1 MSSLYFPAVSGIRA
15 QQQRLDII
23 ANNLANSN
31 TTGYKAARAE
41 FAALPP
47 QNIRVARAGATALGR
62 VELGSGVVL
71 NGTSRQ
77 FTQGPVQVTG
87 NLLDLAILG
96 SDGFFQ
102 VTTPEG
108 ITAYVRSGTLSVDGA
123 GRLTLGDGSLLTPPI
138 VVPAGVRVNHVDER
152 GVIYGLPAG
161 ATEPQPLGQIV
172 LARFPNPNGLLA
184 IGNNRFV
191 ATPAAGAPELGVPAT
206 DGWPAIASGMLEAS
220 NVDLADQMVQMIE
233 AQRAYSANAR
243 ALETLDEML
252 GLVIRT
258 RS

>member
-1 MSSLYFPAVSGIRA
+1 MSNLYFPAVSGMRA

-23 ANNLANSN
+23 ANNLANLS
-31 TTGYKAARAE
+31 TPGYKAARAE

-47 QNIRVARAGATALGR
+47 QEVRIARAGGTTLGQ

-71 NGTSRQ
+71 HGTTRR
-77 FTQGPVQVTG
+77 FTGGPLQITG
-87 NLLDLAILG
+87 NRLDVAILG
-96 SDGFFQ
+96 ADAFFQ

-108 ITAYVRSGTLSVDGA
+108 MTAYVRSGTFSLDA
-123 GRLTLGDGSLLTPPI
+123 TGRLTLGDGSVLSPPV
-138 VVPAGVRVNHVDER
+138 VVPAGGSITHIDER
-152 GVIYGLPAG
+152 GVIYGLLAN
-161 ATEPQPLGQIV
+161 AEEPERLGQIM

-184 IGNNRFV
+184 AGSNRFV
-191 ATPAAGAPELGVPAT
+191 ATPAAGDPEVGLPAT
-206 DGWPAIASGMLEAS
+206 NGWPGVVSGVLEAS
-220 NVDLADQMVQMIE
+220 DVDLTEQMVQLIG

>member
-1 MSSLYFPAVSGIRA
+1 MSSLYFPAVSGMRA

-23 ANNLANSN
+23 ANNLANMS
-31 TTGYKAARAE
+31 TTGYKAARAQ

-47 QNIRVARAGATALGR
+47 QEVRVARAGTTTLGS

-71 NGTSRQ
+71 NGTTRQ

-96 SDGFFQ
+96 SDEFFQ

-108 ITAYVRSGTLSVDGA
+108 ITAYVRSGTLSVDAA

-138 VVPAGVRVNHVDER
+138 VAPDGVSVSHVDER
-152 GVIYGLPAG
+152 GVVYGRAAG
-161 ATEPQPLGQIV
+161 ATEPQPLGQIMLV
-172 LARFPNPNGLLA
+172 RFPNPDGLLA
-184 IGNNRFV
+184 VGSNRFI
-191 ATPAAGAPELGVPAT
+191 ATPAAGAPELGTPAA
-206 DGWPAIASGMLEAS
+206 DGWPAVASGMLEAS
-220 NVDLADQMVQMIE
+220 NVDLADQMVQLIE

-243 ALETLDEML
+243 ALDTLDEML
-252 GLVIRT
+252 GLAIRT